1 MFSASQSAPGPHAS
15 WNNRCPSSI
24 AVSRSCSA
32 ASTSPRWIR
41 ALSRPVW
48 ARSIRLASHDRFTTR
63 STRNS
68 STGLRGCQLSFQALD
83 SSWYWPKSSV
93 GKTRILARQ
102 PWSRAF
108 ILDRFLPSS
117 VRGPVLRWLFLQF
130 ASICAAV
137 ARPLAPF
144 DESKKGL
151 KMNRFRASG
160 EPRSLY
166 RLDKQ

>member
-1 MFSASQSAPGPHAS
+1 MLSASQAHPARTPPGT
-15 WNNRCPSSI
+15 I
-24 AVSRSCSA
+24 AVPARSPSLVRVRPHRR
-32 ASTSPRWIR
+32 PRDGF